1 MIQLMCVVL
10 CGLANPFFFLSML
23 IVKQKFTVQFTK
35 VDFETVEINPLLN
48 VGNKVIK
55 IFVTFNANLL
65 KKVHIVSINQSIS
78 KHQKEVVMIDLAKSQ

>member
-1 MIQLMCVVL
+1 M
-10 CGLANPFFFLSML
+10 
-23 IVKQKFTVQFTK
+23 QFTK

-78 KHQKEVVMIDLAKSQ
+78 KHQKEVVMIDLAKS

>member
-1 MIQLMCVVL
+1 M
-10 CGLANPFFFLSML
+10 
-23 IVKQKFTVQFTK
+23 QFTK

-65 KKVHIVSINQSIS
+65 RKAHIISINQSIS
-78 KHQKEVVMIDLAKSQ
+78 KHQKEVMMIDLAKS

>member
-1 MIQLMCVVL
+1 M
-10 CGLANPFFFLSML
+10 
-23 IVKQKFTVQFTK
+23 QFTK

-65 KKVHIVSINQSIS
+65 KKVHIVSIKSIS
-78 KHQKEVVMIDLAKSQ
+78 KHQKEVVMIDLAKS

>member
-1 MIQLMCVVL
+1 M
-10 CGLANPFFFLSML
+10 
-23 IVKQKFTVQFTK
+23 QFTK

-55 IFVTFNANLL
+55 IFVTFNGNLL

-78 KHQKEVVMIDLAKSQ
+78 KHQKEVVMIDLAKS